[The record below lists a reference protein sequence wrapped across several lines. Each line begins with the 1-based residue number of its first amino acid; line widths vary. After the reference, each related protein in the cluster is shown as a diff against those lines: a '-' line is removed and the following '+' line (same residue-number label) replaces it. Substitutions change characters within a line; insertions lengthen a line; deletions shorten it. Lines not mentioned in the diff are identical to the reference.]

1 MHELNPTLWRTC
13 RVLAGKTRMVLMRQL
28 HDKPGQS
35 VSMLAQAAKVGLSDA
50 SQELRRIQSRGLLQV
65 DRKGLFVYYRLGADP
80 QVPSAA
86 PLVKA
91 LKDFLSR
98 SATDQDG
105 EFIRIATGF
114 AHARRLAIVRELIQ
128 TPQTPPL
135 LQSTLRIPQSALSHH
150 TDILRRMGLVQR
162 EGPWLIFTPP
172 AHPLAQ
178 ALARLIR
185 Q

>member
-13 RVLAGKTRMVLMRQL
+13 RVLAGKTRMVLLRQL

-35 VSMLAQAAKVGLSDA
+35 VSMLAQAGKVGLSGA

-65 DRKGLFVYYRLGADP
+65 DRKGPFVYYRLGADP
-80 QVPSAA
+80 QVLSAA

-98 SATDQDG
+98 SVPEQDG

-114 AHARRLAIVRELIQ
+114 AHARRIAIVRELIQ

-150 TDILRRMGLVQR
+150 VDLLRRMGLVQR
-162 EGPWLIFTPP
+162 EGPWLIFSPP

-178 ALARLIR
+178 TLARLIR